1 MQIEA
6 DFIKTRI
13 PRDDSSKN
21 RQFSPVEVS
30 LPVGDVLLPLQ
41 ALVEVA
47 ALGPAAPR
55 SYLSPGNKRV
65 VVGDGNSGNLVSN
78 YRASAAPP
86 GPMMTVAP
94 LPILPILKC
103 LRLRQAED
111 RVYHLAPLEA

>member
-55 SYLSPGNKRV
+55 SHLSPGNKRV

-94 LPILPILKC
+94 LPILPILTS
-103 LRLRQAED
+103 LYLRQAED